1 MREGVGCD
9 RQCHGYRLDCSGLC
23 PPLSQYKTLATL
35 GKEPSPESLDGLLF
49 LFTQNKCS
57 LVGLPEESWGA
68 LRGLESIRAP

>member
-35 GKEPSPESLDGLLF
+35 GKEPSPREPRWAPLLVH
-49 LFTQNKCS
+49 TKQCS